1 MQKFTN
7 EEKAK
12 LYNDML
18 FKYQRLQ
25 EEVRRIKAENFE
37 LSAENQR
44 RVMQLESQMKKI
56 FNDTHRLYN

>member
-12 LYNDML
+12 LYNDMI

-37 LSAENQR
+37 LSAENQKK
-44 RVMQLESQMKKI
+44 VNFLELQMKKI
-56 FNDTHRLYN
+56 YNDSQRLYN